1 MLRAVR
7 EVVFVHCKMIWKV
20 LGVFVM
26 FCLTCQGAD
35 SAWQDPGRSDYINL
49 PVFFVTDRRVNVDVG
64 KKKYSYGKQ
73 VLSGEGTLDS
83 VLTLGI
89 EQHRTYCPRQKP
101 AWLPAFDLDIFGSED
116 SFFEQ
121 GLKWRTFRGL
131 VHGRL
136 YGWSQ
141 KADFYRHLENVLDR
155 CPRKEVVIFV
165 HGCCVD
171 HGKAAIQAV
180 NIQKWYR
187 RPVLL
192 YDWGTDSKNYYQ
204 SLVSYPRTQD
214 RFGEFIKDLK
224 SRLGEVRLTVVAY
237 SVGANILKDFC
248 QRLDQDVSGVF
259 DDVILL
265 RADTHIAELEKALP
279 DIARQSK
286 NPVQVWVSGNDS
298 QMLASRLLRVVTI
311 LPRSIISVRG
321 RRAGDTKAWLESE
334 SIEPDRFN
342 RVQILDVSELGLGH
356 RIPFRLLPLLA
367 RQPLK
372 EGDIGGF
379 SLVRPDVDEVGKL
392 EVLYAVP
399 RD

>member
-1 MLRAVR
+1 
-7 EVVFVHCKMIWKV
+7 MIWRV
-20 LGVFVM
+20 LGVLIM

-49 PVFFVTDRRVNVDVG
+49 PLFFITDRKVNVDSA
-64 KKKYSYGKQ
+64 KSKYSYGKQ
-73 VLSGEGTLDS
+73 VLPGKGSFDS

-89 EQHRTYCPRQKP
+89 EQHRTYFTGQNP
-101 AWLPAFDLDIFGSED
+101 AWLPAFDLEIFSNRD
-116 SFFEQ
+116 SFEKQ

-131 VHGRL
+131 VHGQL
-136 YGWSQ
+136 YSWSRA
-141 KADFYRHLENVLDR
+141 ADFYSNLEDVLDR
-155 CPRKEVVIFV
+155 CPKKEVVIFV

-214 RFGEFIKDLK
+214 RFGEFVKDLK
-224 SRLGEVRLTVVAY
+224 SRLGDVRLTVVAY
-237 SVGANILKDFC
+237 SVGANILKDYC

-265 RADTHIAELEKALP
+265 RADTNIAELEKAMP

-298 QMLASRLLRVVTI
+298 QMLASRLLRVVTV

-321 RRAGDTKAWLESE
+321 RRAGDTKAWLEAE
-334 SIEPDRFN
+334 SIEPDRYE
-342 RVQILDVSELGLGH
+342 RVQILDVSRLGLGH
-356 RIPFRLLPLLA
+356 RIPFRLLPLVA

-372 EGDIGGF
+372 EGDIGQF
-379 SLVRPDVDEVGKL
+379 SIIRPEVSRSNKL
-392 EVLYAVP
+392 DVLYAVP
-399 RD
+399 RN

>member
-1 MLRAVR
+1 
-7 EVVFVHCKMIWKV
+7 
-20 LGVFVM
+20 M

-49 PVFFVTDRRVNVDVG
+49 PLFFITDRKVNVDSA
-64 KKKYSYGKQ
+64 KSKYSYGKQ
-73 VLSGEGTLDS
+73 VLPGKGSFDS

-89 EQHRTYCPRQKP
+89 EQHRTYFTGQNP
-101 AWLPAFDLDIFGSED
+101 AWLPAFDLEIFGNRD
-116 SFFEQ
+116 SFEKQ

-131 VHGRL
+131 VHGQL
-136 YGWSQ
+136 YSWSRA
-141 KADFYRHLENVLDR
+141 ADFYSNLEAVLDR
-155 CPRKEVVIFV
+155 CPKKEVVIFV

-214 RFGEFIKDLK
+214 RFGEFVKDLK
-224 SRLGEVRLTVVAY
+224 SRLGDVRLTVVAY
-237 SVGANILKDFC
+237 SVGANILKDYC
-248 QRLDQDVSGVF
+248 QRLDQDVSGQF
-259 DDVILL
+259 DDVVLL
-265 RADTHIAELEKALP
+265 RADTNIAELEKALP

-298 QMLASRLLRVVTI
+298 QMLASRLLRVVTV

-321 RRAGDTKAWLESE
+321 RRAGDTKAWLETE
-334 SIEPDRFN
+334 SIEPDRYE
-342 RVQILDVSELGLGH
+342 RVQILDVSQLGLGH
-356 RIPFRLLPLLA
+356 RIPFRLLPLVA

-372 EGDIGGF
+372 EGDIGEF
-379 SLVRPDVDEVGKL
+379 SLIRPEANRSNKL
-392 EVLYAVP
+392 DVLYAVP
-399 RD
+399 RN